1 MNVNILKTILK
12 DLIMSS
18 TLNDTDY
25 LLKNE
30 SIVKDLDL
38 PEPIYHTEIS
48 SSEEMKLD
56 GKFMLLEPLIINGGE
71 LVLKEGTELI
81 VKENVGIRIINGGKL
96 IVEGSKM
103 NPVTIKSSGDK
114 KFFNGIYIK
123 GNNDNVGVLR
133 HLNIINAKNEDN
145 CSIVIEDVGK
155 ETILNN
161 INITEILDFRE
172 EPSIIGICAINGNP
186 KIQDCN
192 FYNLLENIIVK

>member
-1 MNVNILKTILK
+1 
-12 DLIMSS
+12 MSS

-30 SIVKDLDL
+30 SVIKDLDL
-38 PEPIYHTEIS
+38 PEPIYHTEITS
-48 SSEEMKLD
+48 NEEMKLD
-56 GKFMLLEPLIINGGE
+56 GNFMILEPLIINGGE
-71 LVLKEGTELI
+71 LILKEGAEII
-81 VKENVGIRIINGGKL
+81 VKENVGITIINGGKL
-96 IVEGSKM
+96 IVEGTKL

-133 HLNIINAKNEDN
+133 HLNIINAKNEDD
-145 CSIVIEDVGK
+145 CSLVIEDVGQ

-161 INITEILDFRE
+161 INITEIVDFHE
-172 EPSIIGICAINGNP
+172 EPSIIGICVINGNP

-192 FYNLLENIIVK
+192 FYNLLENITIK